1 MADNDRKRL
10 LRRTDNILDGIE
22 RLRLR
27 ESDRVP
33 ERLRTELADVVAEL
47 GLAEPRRSMSLAAT
61 HDYLFRL
68 QGLLLR
74 NGKPMQ
80 PTQRISSPPRYDP
93 VPALALPPRISSD
106 DAGWR
111 EGARLTVQRSH
122 DIARYFRAQ
131 ARAAR
136 QLADPE
142 AATLAKER
150 SDQAG
155 RAEQQYE
162 HLADLAKRAL
172 NDAALLDPPP
182 VLPSAGRLEFRDIV
196 IEIDSGWV
204 RQADQVVRLSPVERT
219 ILTALVANHGRVIS
233 REAMLH
239 LLYGDNP
246 AVNVRSKVFDVSL
259 GHVRRKLGDPPY
271 LQTLRGMGFRASES
285 ATDRLSRTPGVENA
299 RQRRREQRR
308 AWAQGGSTP
317 AGDRQ
322 SPERDPGRSR
332 TGWKANKR
340 Y

>member
-1 MADNDRKRL
+1 MADDDRKRL

-27 ESDRVP
+27 ESPRVP

-47 GLAEPRRSMSLAAT
+47 GLAEPRRSMTLAAT

-74 NGKPMQ
+74 NAKPMQ
-80 PTQRISSPPRYDP
+80 RTQRISSTPRYDP

-111 EGARLTVQRSH
+111 EGVRLTVQRSG
-122 DIARYFRAQ
+122 DIARYLQAQ

-142 AATLAKER
+142 AASLAEER
-150 SDQAG
+150 SDQA
-155 RAEQQYE
+155 RQAEQQYE

-172 NDAALLDPPP
+172 KDALVLDAPP
-182 VLPSAGRLEFRDIV
+182 VLPSAGRVEFKDLV

-204 RQADQVVRLSPVERT
+204 RQADQVVQLSPVERT
-219 ILTALVANHGRVIS
+219 ILTALVANPARVIS

-246 AVNVRSKVFDVSL
+246 AVNLRSNVLDVSL
-259 GHVRRKLGDPPY
+259 GQVRRKLGDPPY

-285 ATDRLSRTPGVENA
+285 ATDRLSRTPDVESA
-299 RQRRREQRR
+299 RRRRREQRR
-308 AWAQGGSTP
+308 EWAQGGSAP
-317 AGDRQ
+317 AGDRR
-322 SPERDPGRSR
+322 SPQREPGPSR
-332 TGWKANKR
+332 IEWRANKR